1 MLLYRTRPWST
12 VLNLERKCLW
22 TKQKKRNAP
31 KINDR
36 NPMETMIEQL
46 ELRVQRNPVL
56 VKLWL

>member
-12 VLNLERKCLW
+12 VLNLEKKCLW

-31 KINDR
+31 KMNDR

-46 ELRVQRNPVL
+46 ELRV
-56 VKLWL
+56 